1 MKIYSRRKF
10 IVGLGMLVL
19 AVIFIFTTVLSGRI
33 NMLILLSGAVFVVI
47 GINAVH
53 SATVT
58 DAWKCED
65 RDSEGPVKPVSREAR
80 EIEAKAA
87 KAVLFAVQLLC
98 LLAASIAAGMSING
112 TQRTTSHAA
121 SFTRGFISSIKAL
134 ASLGVLFIF
143 QLPAITALR
152 SALFISFTPLQFY
165 R

>member
-98 LLAASIAAGMSING
+98 LLAASIAAIVYTLFEMYSGECRGIMILGGAIPALSFLAEW
-112 TQRTTSHAA
+112 SFEAA
-121 SFTRGFISSIKAL
+121 LKKRKNEKEK
-134 ASLGVLFIF
+134 
-143 QLPAITALR
+143 
-152 SALFISFTPLQFY
+152 
-165 R
+165 

>member
-98 LLAASIAAGMSING
+98 ILAASIAAIVYTLFEMYSGECRGIMILGGAIPALSFLAEW
-112 TQRTTSHAA
+112 SFEAA
-121 SFTRGFISSIKAL
+121 LKKRKNEEEK
-134 ASLGVLFIF
+134 
-143 QLPAITALR
+143 
-152 SALFISFTPLQFY
+152 
-165 R
+165 

>member
-98 LLAASIAAGMSING
+98 LLTASIAAIVYTLFEMYSGECRGIMILGGAIPALSFLG
-112 TQRTTSHAA
+112 EWSLEAA
-121 SFTRGFISSIKAL
+121 LKKRKNEKEK
-134 ASLGVLFIF
+134 
-143 QLPAITALR
+143 
-152 SALFISFTPLQFY
+152 
-165 R
+165 

>member
-98 LLAASIAAGMSING
+98 LLAASIAAIVYTLFEMYSGECRGIMILG
-112 TQRTTSHAA
+112 GAIPA
-121 SFTRGFISSIKAL
+121 LSFL
-134 ASLGVLFIF
+134 AEWSLE
-143 QLPAITALR
+143 TALKKR
-152 SALFISFTPLQFY
+152 KNEKGK
-165 R
+165 

>member
-98 LLAASIAAGMSING
+98 LLAASIAAIVYTLFEMYSGECRGSMILGGAIPALSFLAEW
-112 TQRTTSHAA
+112 SLEAA
-121 SFTRGFISSIKAL
+121 LKKRKNEKGK
-134 ASLGVLFIF
+134 
-143 QLPAITALR
+143 
-152 SALFISFTPLQFY
+152 
-165 R
+165 

>member
-98 LLAASIAAGMSING
+98 LLAASIAAIVYTLFEMYSGECRGIMILGGAIPALSFLAEW
-112 TQRTTSHAA
+112 SLEAA
-121 SFTRGFISSIKAL
+121 LKKRKNEEEK
-134 ASLGVLFIF
+134 
-143 QLPAITALR
+143 
-152 SALFISFTPLQFY
+152 
-165 R
+165 

>member
-98 LLAASIAAGMSING
+98 LLAASIAAIVYTLFEMYSGECRGIMILGGAIPALSFLAEW
-112 TQRTTSHAA
+112 SFEAA
-121 SFTRGFISSIKAL
+121 LKKRKNEEEK
-134 ASLGVLFIF
+134 
-143 QLPAITALR
+143 
-152 SALFISFTPLQFY
+152 
-165 R
+165 

>member
-65 RDSEGPVKPVSREAR
+65 RDSKGPVKPVSREAR

-98 LLAASIAAGMSING
+98 LLAASIAAIVYTLFEMYSGECRGIMILGGAIPALSFLAEW
-112 TQRTTSHAA
+112 SLEAA
-121 SFTRGFISSIKAL
+121 LKKRKNEEEK
-134 ASLGVLFIF
+134 
-143 QLPAITALR
+143 
-152 SALFISFTPLQFY
+152 
-165 R
+165 

>member
-98 LLAASIAAGMSING
+98 LLAASIAAIVYSLFEMYSGECRGIMILGGAIPALSFLAEW
-112 TQRTTSHAA
+112 SLEAA
-121 SFTRGFISSIKAL
+121 LKKR
-134 ASLGVLFIF
+134 
-143 QLPAITALR
+143 
-152 SALFISFTPLQFY
+152 
-165 R
+165 

>member
-98 LLAASIAAGMSING
+98 LLAASIAAIVYTLFEMYSGECRGIMILGGAIPALSFLAEW
-112 TQRTTSHAA
+112 SLEAA
-121 SFTRGFISSIKAL
+121 LKKRKNEKEK
-134 ASLGVLFIF
+134 
-143 QLPAITALR
+143 
-152 SALFISFTPLQFY
+152 
-165 R
+165 

>member
-10 IVGLGMLVL
+10 IVGWGMLVL

-65 RDSEGPVKPVSREAR
+65 RDSEGSVKPVSRDAR

-98 LLAASIAAGMSING
+98 LLAASIAAIVYTLFEMYSGECRGIMILGGAIPALSFLAEW
-112 TQRTTSHAA
+112 SLEAA
-121 SFTRGFISSIKAL
+121 LKKRKNEKEK
-134 ASLGVLFIF
+134 
-143 QLPAITALR
+143 
-152 SALFISFTPLQFY
+152 
-165 R
+165 

>member
-98 LLAASIAAGMSING
+98 LLAASIAAIVYTLFEMYSGECRGIMILGGAIPALSFLAEW
-112 TQRTTSHAA
+112 SLEAA
-121 SFTRGFISSIKAL
+121 LKKRKNEKEM
-134 ASLGVLFIF
+134 
-143 QLPAITALR
+143 
-152 SALFISFTPLQFY
+152 
-165 R
+165 